1 MVRRRGF
8 TIIELLVVIGV
19 MALLLGIAFPAYV
32 GIRKSQK
39 KKRTRQVVQTLAMAA
54 ASYANDYGMYP
65 PAEYESGGPNWGNR
79 SLVTLLDA
87 RGGRS
92 WPYLPSAFYD
102 TEQHIKTTVLLDEW
116 DRPFIYFD
124 SSAMKDDTSHTYTIE
139 GNPAVSPIQASA
151 AARSGRA
158 APTSA
163 MTAGSISTP
172 RRWTTWPTSRS
183 GPPANRDPEACAIGN
198 RQSAIGNRSAASRW
212 SSCW

>member
-19 MALLLGIAFPAYV
+19 IALLLGIAFPAYM
-32 GIRKSQK
+32 GIRKSQR

-102 TEQHIKTTVLLDEW
+102 TEQHIKTAVLLDEW

-124 SSAMKDDTSHTYTIE
+124 SSAMKDDTSHTYTIG
-139 GNPAVSPIQASA
+139 GNPAVSPVQGDDGYYNF
-151 AARSGRA
+151 GRCQIW
-158 APTSA
+158 SC
-163 MTAGSISTP
+163 
-172 RRWTTWPTSRS
+172 
-183 GPPANRDPEACAIGN
+183 GPNGRNDGGLDLHTKEADDLANFGV
-198 RQSAIGNRSAASRW
+198 RQ
-212 SSCW
+212 